1 MKRKLFLSLLLII
14 GITLLF
20 GGTPRIYFQRCSL
33 ADGSEAPGTNT
44 GNTTSPYYIVHA
56 TMIGPATGPET
67 LGTDLGTPVT
77 SLRLSRVGNGTTVP
91 YYTGIT
97 LQLGTFPTQWQAG
110 WTIHMYVQYIP
121 TQEVA
126 EWDLIIPEGF
136 TTINIQNPIQIIPP
150 YPVTPQILTITS
162 EPTGQPIWINGVDS
176 GFITPHDFENPNVGD
191 VYTIGNTAYTWDPP
205 SYTVPEEFTT
215 TTINFIG
222 TPVVVDTWAL
232 TVNSEPA
239 GIEII
244 KDGNPTG
251 YGTPWTF
258 TSSTAVTELT
268 GVYSLSTTTLTGGQF
283 WDPATITVTAEDFAE
298 IPGGKGTNLKVA
310 SLGSKNGPKADYAY
324 TINFEMKTAYT
335 LTITGPPNAN
345 MVGATTVTG
354 PFGAIVGDIPIT
366 LVDDNDN
373 NNDLIGPYTIA
384 DLPNTVDAFP
394 DNVRKHWVENPIYV
408 TEDLFV
414 ADVASITFVWRD
426 YIARWDIPAI
436 TDMPDAHLFFVPN
449 APPQTPIDY
458 GILPITLYYY
468 GTTTKNNYGEWK
480 SPEEGNYFVAAPE
493 DFDPAEPPTP
503 PLNNPGPTVG
513 DYQSSYTLTIQ
524 AYDSVT
530 SDYVNV
536 PITIDGV
543 TPSDAI
549 TPYTCIDP
557 VGGTVFSIYDPTHL
571 YSWTPENYTVP
582 DGGLTED
589 TTVTFTLSPYS
600 PPLPVELSSFTAVL
614 TNDLYVQLTWIS
626 QSETNLNGYRVY
638 RNEESS
644 LNDAI
649 LITPTMIPAT
659 NTSQEHSYTI
669 EDREIE
675 NHTTYYYWLESVDF
689 NNSQFHGPVIVVV
702 EGNVPPVLPEVT
714 TLKSAYPNPF
724 RANSSTNIEV
734 SIKAGETGTIT
745 IYNIMGQVVKTYRVT
760 EGIHTIQWN
769 GKDSQGNNCGSGIYF
784 YKLTTPSLN
793 QTKKMVIVK

>member
-44 GNTTSPYYIVHA
+44 GNTTSPDYIVHA

-126 EWDLIIPEGF
+126 EWEIIIPPGT
-136 TTINIQNPIQIIPP
+136 TTINIQDPIQIIPP
-150 YPVTPQILTITS
+150 YPPEILTITS

-176 GFITPHDFENPNVGD
+176 GFITPQDFANPNVGD
-191 VYTIGNTAYTWDPP
+191 VYTIGNPAYTWEPL
-205 SYTVPEEFTT
+205 SYTVPEGFTT

-251 YGTPWTF
+251 QFTPWTF

-268 GVYSLSTTTLTGGQF
+268 GVYSLATTTLTGGRF
-283 WDPATITVTAEDFAE
+283 WDPATITVTAEDFAVV
-298 IPGGKGTNLKVA
+298 PGGKGTNLKVA
-310 SLGSKNGPKADYAY
+310 SFGSKNGPKTDYAY
-324 TINFEMKTAYT
+324 TINFQMKTAYT
-335 LTITGPPNAN
+335 LTISGPPEATT
-345 MVGATTVTG
+345 VGATAVTG
-354 PFGAIVGDIPIT
+354 PSETVVGDIPTFT
-366 LVDDNDN
+366 LIDNNDN
-373 NNDLIGPYTIA
+373 INDLIGPYTIA
-384 DLPNTVDAFP
+384 ALPTTVDAFP
-394 DNVRKHWVENPIYV
+394 DGVRKHWVVNPINV

-414 ADVASITFVWRD
+414 GDAASITFQWRD
-426 YIARWDIPAI
+426 YLARWDIPPVEE
-436 TDMPDAHLFFVPN
+436 MPDAHLFYVPI
-449 APPQTPIDY
+449 ATPQTSVDY

-468 GTTTKNNYGEWK
+468 GTSTKNNYGEWR
-480 SPEEGNYFVAAPE
+480 SPEEGNYYVAAPE
-493 DFDPAEPPTP
+493 EFDPADPPTP
-503 PLNNPGPTVG
+503 PLNNPGPESG
-513 DYQSSYTLTIQ
+513 DNQSSYTLTIQ

-530 SDYVNV
+530 SAYVNV
-536 PITIDGV
+536 PITINGV
-543 TPSDAI
+543 PPSGAI
-549 TPYTCIDP
+549 TPYICLDP
-557 VGGTVFSIYDPTHL
+557 EEGTVFSIYDPDNL
-571 YSWTPENYTVP
+571 YSWIPENYTVP
-582 DGGLTED
+582 EDGLTGD

-614 TNDLYVQLTWIS
+614 TNDLYVQLTWVS

-669 EDREIE
+669 EDREVE
-675 NHTTYYYWLESVDF
+675 NYTTYYYWLESVDF

-724 RANSSTNIEV
+724 RANGSTNIEV
-734 SIKAGETGTIT
+734 SIKAGESGTVT
-745 IYNIMGQVVKTYRVT
+745 IYNIMGQVVKTYKVT

-784 YKLTTPSLN
+784 YQLTTPSLN